1 MKPTCGPLPCVTTT
15 PQPVATS
22 AAMWRAVS
30 RAFSYC
36 SSIEPRWPSRM
47 SALPPIATTA
57 RRSIVMPQPRWAR
70 PRRASAPR
78 AAIALEKQ
86 ASGARAIPAPICPT
100 PARRWAMPVLMTGA
114 IPESTTRRASIPVG
128 VPTNPSGGSAYDGL
142 RASVIRPIR
151 RVNSRASAGLPPT
164 KRTIA
169 GAAAIA
175 NPPIPN
181 VSVIALSPR
190 SGLASSGP

>member
-1 MKPTCGPLPCVTTT
+1 
-15 PQPVATS
+15 
-22 AAMWRAVS
+22 
-30 RAFSYC
+30 
-36 SSIEPRWPSRM
+36 
-47 SALPPIATTA
+47 
-57 RRSIVMPQPRWAR
+57 
-70 PRRASAPR
+70 
-78 AAIALEKQ
+78 
-86 ASGARAIPAPICPT
+86 
-100 PARRWAMPVLMTGA
+100 MTGA

-142 RASVIRPIR
+142 RASVIRPIS
-151 RVNSRASAGLPPT
+151 RVNSRASEGLPPT